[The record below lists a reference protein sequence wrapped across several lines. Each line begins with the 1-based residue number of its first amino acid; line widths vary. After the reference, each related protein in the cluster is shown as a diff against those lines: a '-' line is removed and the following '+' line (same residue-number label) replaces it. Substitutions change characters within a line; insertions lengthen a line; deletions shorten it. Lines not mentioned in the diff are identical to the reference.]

1 VEGKYRMKKAITI
14 LLLLSA
20 FGVFSQK
27 KMMAHPSVGF
37 QFGPVITNYRS
48 DQNFDYTNYFCYSYF
63 GQLSN
68 RFNLKKNALELSF
81 GFGNSHFRSA
91 RKYLYATAYESSR
104 FKYQTYLL
112 PIHLTYFFNT
122 KSKFDPFFGAGF
134 IIKSNHSI
142 EIIDKYDDGH
152 IDTNYGVGSLTA
164 PLRLNLGIAYTI
176 NSKLS
181 IRAESSWEIKLISTQ
196 EYFYKPFN
204 FFIGIFVKLPDFEW
218 K

>member
-1 VEGKYRMKKAITI
+1 MKKALTL

-20 FGVFSQK
+20 LGVFSQK

-48 DQNFDYTNYFCYSYF
+48 NQNFDYTNYFCYSYF

-68 RFNLKKNALELSF
+68 RFNFKKNALELSF

-91 RKYLYATAYESSR
+91 RKYLYTTAYESSR

-181 IRAESSWEIKLISTQ
+181 IRAESSWNIKLIYTQ
-196 EYFYKPFN
+196 EYFYKPSN
-204 FFIGIFVKLPDFEW
+204 FFIGIFIKLPDFEW